1 MTRPRITAS
10 VKRGLSSCAGL
21 VGINLRNGPDG
32 SDWVECMSD
41 RDVADAE
48 AALNYIEALLESY
61 KPVQAAKPARRRPAR
76 EVDPDLLRESDER
89 DAFNERLDNIR
100 NEK

>member
-21 VGINLRNGPDG
+21 IDINLMNGPEG
-32 SDWVECMSD
+32 SDWVQGMSD
-41 RDVADAE
+41 QDVADAE
-48 AALNYIEALLESY
+48 AALSYIEALLASY
-61 KPVQAAKPARRRPAR
+61 KPARRRPAR

-89 DAFNERLDNIR
+89 DAFNERLNNIR